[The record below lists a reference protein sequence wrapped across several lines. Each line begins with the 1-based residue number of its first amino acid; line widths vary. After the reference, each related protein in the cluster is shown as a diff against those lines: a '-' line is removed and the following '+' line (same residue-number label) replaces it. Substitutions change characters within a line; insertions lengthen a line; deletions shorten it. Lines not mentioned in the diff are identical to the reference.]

1 MEEHLNNPEEN
12 PVNNNP
18 DLPATPSE
26 ELSFKTRIPLEEL
39 KTAVDAL
46 KTEIGKVIV
55 GQHEF
60 IELLIV
66 ALLSDG
72 HVLIEGVPGIAKTVT
87 AKLFAKT
94 LKTDF
99 SRIQFTPDLM
109 PSDVL
114 GTSVLNM
121 KTTDFEFK
129 KGPIFSNIVLIDE
142 INRAPAKTQAA
153 LFEVMEERQITID
166 GHQYNME
173 PPFMVLATQN
183 PIEQEGTYALPEAQL
198 DRFLFKIKV
207 DYPDLE
213 DEITILKR
221 HHERNTAVLTSIN
234 EVLNPAQ
241 LVEYRKLTHSVII
254 EEKILNYIAGI
265 TIKSRKHPHLY
276 LGGSPR
282 ASLAILDASKAF
294 AAINGRDFVTPEDV
308 KRAVVPV
315 MRHRVILSPER
326 EMEGMTPEAVI
337 DMIVQSIEVPR

>member
-1 MEEHLNNPEEN
+1 MEESYKDPEN
-12 PVNNNP
+12 QN
-18 DLPATPSE
+18 TPQDSTDE
-26 ELSFKTRIPLEEL
+26 ASQNLAFQSRIPLEEL
-39 KTAVDAL
+39 RDNVAAL
-46 KTEIGKVIV
+46 KAELAKVIV

-94 LKTDF
+94 LNTDF

-121 KTTDFEFK
+121 KTSDFEFK
-129 KGPIFSNIVLIDE
+129 HGPIFSNIILIDE

-166 GHQYNME
+166 GHRYE
-173 PPFMVLATQN
+173 LEKPFMVLATQN

-207 DYPDLE
+207 NYPDLE
-213 DEITILKR
+213 DEIQILKSQN
-221 HHERNTAVLTSIN
+221 ERTGSQAEAINSVLSP
-234 EVLNPAQ
+234 EQ
-241 LVEYRKLTHSVII
+241 LQEYREQTRKILV
-254 EEKILNYIAGI
+254 EEKILNYIAQI
-265 TIKSRKHPHLY
+265 TVKSRTHPHLY

-282 ASLAILDASKAF
+282 ASLSIMNAAKAF
-294 AAINGRDFVTPEDV
+294 AAIAGRDFVTPEDV
-308 KRAVVPV
+308 KRSVTPV
-315 MRHRVILSPER
+315 LRHRVILSPER
-326 EMEGMTPEAVI
+326 EMEGMTPETVI
-337 DMIVQSIEVPR
+337 DMLVQSVEVPR

>member
-1 MEEHLNNPEEN
+1 MEESYKDPENQNTPQDSTDEASEN
-12 PVNNNP
+12 
-18 DLPATPSE
+18 LAFQS
-26 ELSFKTRIPLEEL
+26 RIPLEEL
-39 KTAVDAL
+39 RDNVAAL
-46 KTEIGKVIV
+46 KAELAKVIV

-94 LKTDF
+94 LNTDF

-121 KTTDFEFK
+121 KTSDFEFK
-129 KGPIFSNIVLIDE
+129 HGPIFSNIILIDE

-166 GHQYNME
+166 GHRYE
-173 PPFMVLATQN
+173 LEKPFMVLATQN

-207 DYPDLE
+207 NYPDLE
-213 DEITILKR
+213 DEIQILKSQN
-221 HHERNTAVLTSIN
+221 ERTGSQAEAINSVLS
-234 EVLNPAQ
+234 PDQ
-241 LVEYRKLTHSVII
+241 LKEYRVQTLKILL
-254 EEKILNYIAGI
+254 EEKILNYIAQI
-265 TIKSRKHPHLY
+265 TVKSRTHPHLY

-282 ASLAILDASKAF
+282 ASLSIMNAAKAF
-294 AAINGRDFVTPEDV
+294 AAIAGRDFVTPEDV
-308 KRAVVPV
+308 KRSVTPV
-315 MRHRVILSPER
+315 LRHRVILSPER
-326 EMEGMTPEAVI
+326 EMEGMTPETVI
-337 DMIVQSIEVPR
+337 DMLVQSVEVPR